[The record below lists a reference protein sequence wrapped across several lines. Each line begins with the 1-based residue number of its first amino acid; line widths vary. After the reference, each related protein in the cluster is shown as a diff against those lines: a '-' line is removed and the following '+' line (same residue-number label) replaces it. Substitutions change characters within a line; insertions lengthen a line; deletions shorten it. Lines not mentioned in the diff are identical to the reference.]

1 MMDNMRVEVWTDV
14 VCPYSWIGVTELL
27 KAIDAFDHSDEV
39 EVIHRS
45 FEIDPDAP
53 AESVSLVEDQ
63 IARYEQTEA
72 EASNNNQALADLAAS
87 IGLNFNWRAARSAN
101 SMDAH
106 RVLQLARKEDKG
118 DVAQARFA
126 QGFFT
131 DGEDLSD
138 HETIQRLATEVGL
151 DEVRVKEVLD
161 SVEFAE
167 NVHLDEQ
174 EAIARGI
181 TGVPFILFEGQWAVS
196 GAQTEETFIEA
207 LETVY
212 ENMNNPYANVG
223 GGCGCGGGG
232 CGGGG
237 QAEGSGGCGGGG
249 GCGCGGH

>member
-1 MMDNMRVEVWTDV
+1 MRVEVWTDV
-14 VCPYSWIGVTELL
+14 VCPYSWIGVTELQ

-39 EVIHRS
+39 ELIHRS
-45 FEIDPDAP
+45 FEIDPDTP
-53 AESVSLVEDQ
+53 DQSVSLVDDQ
-63 IARYEQTEA
+63 VARYELSVA

-106 RVLQLARKEDKG
+106 RVLQLARAEGKG

-131 DGEDLSD
+131 DGEDLSNHD
-138 HETIQRLATEVGL
+138 TILRLATEVGL
-151 DEVRVKEVLD
+151 DEARVQQVLG

-167 NVHLDEQ
+167 QVHLDEQ

-237 QAEGSGGCGGGG
+237 HSGGGCGGG

>member
-1 MMDNMRVEVWTDV
+1 MRVEVWTDV

-39 EVIHRS
+39 ELVHRS

-53 AESVSLVEDQ
+53 ETPVSLVEDQ
-63 IARYEQTEA
+63 TARYELSQA
-72 EASNNNQALADLAAS
+72 EATANNETLAELAAS
-87 IGLNFNWRAARSAN
+87 IGLNFNWRAAQMTN

-106 RVLQLARKEDKG
+106 RVLQLARAEGKG
-118 DVAQARFA
+118 DAAQARFA
-126 QGFFT
+126 HGFFT

-138 HETIQRLATEVGL
+138 HETIVRLATEIGL
-151 DEVRVKEVLD
+151 DETRVREVLG

-167 NVHLDEQ
+167 QVHVDEQ

-196 GAQTEETFIEA
+196 GAQTEETFLEA
-207 LETVY
+207 LETVK
-212 ENMNNPYANVG
+212 ENMDNPYATMG

-232 CGGGG
+232 CGCGGG
-237 QAEGSGGCGGGG
+237 GAGHGHSGGSGG